1 MKKKRVL
8 VIEDS
13 SDYGNLLNISLK
25 KEGCDTLIA
34 QNGLSA
40 LEIIESGSYKPDLI
54 LVDLMMPKMNGI
66 EFLENLDKRDLK
78 KNTKICILTAKHDIK
93 DIEKAFE
100 LGAHEYFLK
109 SDNIVILLE
118 KLYEL
123 MEIEKRPIPENS
135 NEFISVLE
143 VTNVIHDFNIIDYND
158 STVKLYSAEELP
170 LKSRIQ
176 IKSDKLKKFK
186 KSKSIINCIVE
197 GCELVDD
204 QVLITCNFL
213 DRAS

>member
-1 MKKKRVL
+1 MRKKKIL
-8 VIEDS
+8 LIEDS
-13 SDYGNLLNISLK
+13 SDYSSLLNISLK
-25 KEGCDTLIA
+25 REGCVTKIARDGQEALALIED
-34 QNGLSA
+34 GK
-40 LEIIESGSYKPDLI
+40 YKPDL
-54 LVDLMMPKMNGI
+54 LLLDLMMPKMNGI
-66 EFLENLDKRDLK
+66 EFLENLDKDNLA
-78 KNTKICILTAKHDIK
+78 KNSKICVLTAKHDMK
-93 DIEKAFE
+93 DIEKAFD

-109 SDNIVILLE
+109 SDNLVVLLE

-143 VTNVIHDFNIIDYND
+143 VTNVIHDFNIIDFNEN
-158 STVKLYSAEELP
+158 TVKLYSSEELP

-186 KSKSIINCIVE
+186 KSKNIINCIVE

-213 DRAS
+213 DKVS